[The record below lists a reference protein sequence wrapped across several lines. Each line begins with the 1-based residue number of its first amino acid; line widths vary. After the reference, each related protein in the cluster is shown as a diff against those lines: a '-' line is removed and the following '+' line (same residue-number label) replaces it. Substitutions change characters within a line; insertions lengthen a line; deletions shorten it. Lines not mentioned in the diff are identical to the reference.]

1 MLFQCR
7 MCRQTEEGG
16 GLEPVRKVRDDAIH
30 AEIALSAWRTGC
42 CRALT
47 FPVWKRWIK
56 GSSTSIAPS
65 GITHWCPMRK
75 RVSLQRSITLSVLS
89 IGLLSGAFGL
99 AYAYWQTKH
108 SFREAIGLGFQELAR
123 QSADKVGLI
132 LEKEIE
138 WVERLSSLPEV
149 REAVR
154 EGTRLTFDQPVL
166 ERWKESQR
174 PYFGSLIILDRRG
187 HSVGGVSSEDTR
199 TYYSR
204 QPWWPVIFEQRRLWV
219 GDLRLDETGHGYL
232 EVAVPIV
239 DEAGAVLGALKAV
252 IEKDQLLT
260 SVLRSRIGGTGHVML
275 VGPQGTVVA
284 CPLLP
289 PGQHTA
295 LIGPLRDSRAS
306 GFSLSEA
313 AWMEVQDDAHGQ
325 GGGIVGIASVA
336 LRPGIV
342 QGETWSI
349 LVSQD
354 PNETY
359 APLRLL
365 VWKLTA
371 FGMLVFA
378 VVALL
383 RWRLG
388 RRIVQPI
395 NALVERVQLLGQ
407 QSGEKPMMATQS
419 AGIVEIDTLAS
430 SFDELAERL
439 ERASRERGQYVAE
452 LERANQELVTS
463 EEHYRMLWDHS
474 TDTRLLVNEE
484 GIIQDVNRRGE
495 IKLCTPADHL
505 IGMKVEDLFREEDR
519 ARLRRSLEAVIVT
532 KKEEPAGEM
541 WMPSPAEGTLI
552 MEVDLVPVENAGSP
566 VAVMVQLSDLTEK
579 KRLEEQLTHDIRNP
593 LVGIKKTLELLA
605 QDEGSQPAAQRQWW
619 DDMQLTFDL
628 LLGMI
633 NDMLDVYQESYSGL
647 PLLTSTVS
655 VNSLVADVV
664 QLFRTEATAKRIA
677 FHLEMPEEDV
687 AITADGRRLLRVL
700 INLVHNA
707 LKFSPQGGKIT
718 VTVQA
723 EARGYTD
730 RESRGASSS
739 QATIQVADEG
749 PGIAPED
756 LPHLF
761 EMFFKRKDPGD
772 IRTGRGLGLHFCR
785 LVVVAHRGRIRAENR
800 SSGGAVFSV
809 ELPLNQEAYAGHIAD
824 CRGSTAL

>member
-1 MLFQCR
+1 
-7 MCRQTEEGG
+7 
-16 GLEPVRKVRDDAIH
+16 
-30 AEIALSAWRTGC
+30 
-42 CRALT
+42 
-47 FPVWKRWIK
+47 
-56 GSSTSIAPS
+56 
-65 GITHWCPMRK
+65 MRK

-89 IGLLSGAFGL
+89 IGMLSGAFGL
-99 AYAYWQTKH
+99 AYSYWQTKH

-138 WVERLSSLPEV
+138 WVERLSSLPQV

-154 EGTRLTFDQPVL
+154 EGTRLTFDQQIL

-174 PYFGSLIILDRRG
+174 PYFRSLDILDRQGR
-187 HSVGGVSSEDTR
+187 SVGGAISEDTK
-199 TYYSR
+199 TQYNR
-204 QPWWPVIFEQRRLWV
+204 QPWWPVVFDQRRLWV
-219 GDLRLDETGHGYL
+219 GKLRLDEIGDGDL
-232 EVAVPIV
+232 EIAMPIIG
-239 DEAGAVLGALKAV
+239 DDGTVLGAIKAV

-260 SVLRSRIGGTGHVML
+260 SVLRSRIGSTGHVML
-275 VGPQGTVVA
+275 IGPQGTVLA

-289 PGQHTA
+289 PGRHTA
-295 LIGPLRDSRAS
+295 LIGPLRDSLAS
-306 GFSLSEA
+306 SLIPPDA

-325 GGGIVGIASVA
+325 GGGIVGFASVA
-336 LRPGIV
+336 LRPNIV
-342 QGETWSI
+342 QAETWSI
-349 LVSQD
+349 LVRQD
-354 PNETY
+354 PNEAY

-365 VWKLTA
+365 MWKLVA

-407 QSGEKPMMATQS
+407 QSGEKPMLATRS
-419 AGIVEIDTLAS
+419 AGIVEIDTLAT

-439 ERASRERGQYVAE
+439 ERVSQERGRYVAE
-452 LERANQELVTS
+452 LERANQELVIS

-474 TDTRLLVNEE
+474 TDTKLLVNEE

-495 IKLCTPADHL
+495 TKLWTPANRL
-505 IGMKVEDLFREEDR
+505 IGRKVEDLFLEEDR
-519 ARLRRSLEAVIVT
+519 ARLRRLLETVIAT

-541 WMPSPAEGTLI
+541 RMPSPAEGTLI
-552 MEVDLVPVENAGSP
+552 MEVDLVPVENAGSQ

-579 KRLEEQLTHDIRNP
+579 KRLEEQLIRSERLASLSQFASMFAHDIRNP
-593 LVGIKKTLELLA
+593 LVGIKKTLELLE
-605 QDEGSQPAAQRQWW
+605 QDEGAQPVAHRQWRE
-619 DDMQLTFDL
+619 DMRLTIDL

-664 QLFRTEATAKRIA
+664 QLFQSEATAKRIA
-677 FHLEMPEEDV
+677 FHLEMPDDDV
-687 AITADGRRLLRVL
+687 AMTADRRRLLRVL
-700 INLVHNA
+700 VNLVHNA
-707 LKFSPQGGKIT
+707 LKFSPQGGTIT
-718 VTVQA
+718 VAVHV
-723 EARGYTD
+723 EAREYMDG
-730 RESRGASSS
+730 ESPGMSSS
-739 QATIQVADEG
+739 QATIQVVDEG

-761 EMFFKRKDPGD
+761 EMFFRRKDPGD
-772 IRTGRGLGLHFCR
+772 IRIGRGLGLHFCH
-785 LVVVAHRGRIRAENR
+785 LVVAAHRGRIRAENR

-809 ELPLNQEAYAGHIAD
+809 ELPLNQEVYAGHITD
-824 CRGSTAL
+824 CRGSTAF

>member
-1 MLFQCR
+1 M
-7 MCRQTEEGG
+7 EGSG
-16 GLEPVRKVRDDAIH
+16 TF
-30 AEIALSAWRTGC
+30 IAA
-42 CRALT
+42 
-47 FPVWKRWIK
+47 
-56 GSSTSIAPS
+56 S

-99 AYAYWQTKH
+99 AYSYWQTKH

-138 WVERLSSLPEV
+138 WVERLSSLPQV

-154 EGTRLTFDQPVL
+154 DGTRLTFDQQIL

-174 PYFGSLIILDRRG
+174 PYFRSLEILDRQGR
-187 HSVGGVSSEDTR
+187 SVGGATSEDIKTQ
-199 TYYSR
+199 YSR
-204 QPWWPVIFEQRRLWV
+204 QPWWSVVFDQRRLWV
-219 GDLRLDETGHGYL
+219 GKLRLDEMGDGDL
-232 EVAVPIV
+232 EIAVPIV
-239 DEAGAVLGALKAV
+239 SDDGTVLGAMKAV

-260 SVLRSRIGGTGHVML
+260 SVLRSRIGDTGHVML
-275 VGPQGTVVA
+275 VGPQGTVLA
-284 CPLLP
+284 CPLLS
-289 PGQHTA
+289 PGRHTA
-295 LIGPLRDSRAS
+295 LIGPLRDSLAS
-306 GFSLSEA
+306 GHSLPEA
-313 AWMEVQDDAHGQ
+313 AWMEAEDDAHGQ
-325 GGGIVGIASVA
+325 GGGIVGFASVA
-336 LRPGIV
+336 LQPNIV
-342 QGETWSI
+342 QAETWSI
-349 LVSQD
+349 LVRQD
-354 PNETY
+354 PDEAY

-365 VWKLTA
+365 LWKLVA

-395 NALVERVQLLGQ
+395 NALVERVQHFGQ
-407 QSGEKPMMATQS
+407 QSREKPMMLTQS
-419 AGIVEIDTLAS
+419 TGIEEIDTLAA
-430 SFDELAERL
+430 SFNELAGRL
-439 ERASRERGQYVAE
+439 ERTSQERERYVSE
-452 LERANQELVTS
+452 LERANQELVIS

-484 GIIQDVNRRGE
+484 GIIQAVNRRGE
-495 IKLCTPADHL
+495 MKLGVPADRL
-505 IGMKVEDLFREEDR
+505 IGTKVEDLFREEDR
-519 ARLRRSLEAVIVT
+519 ARLRRLLEAVIVT

-541 WMPSPAEGTLI
+541 RMPSPIEGALI

-579 KRLEEQLTHDIRNP
+579 KRLEEQLIRSERLASLSQFSSMFAHDIRNP
-593 LVGIKKTLELLA
+593 LVGIKKTLELLE
-605 QDEGSQPAAQRQWW
+605 QDEGAQPAAHRQWRE
-619 DDMQLTFDL
+619 DMRLTIDL

-655 VNSLVADVV
+655 VKGLVADVV
-664 QLFRTEATAKRIA
+664 QLFRSEAAAKRSS
-677 FHLEMPEEDV
+677 FHLEVPDDDV
-687 AITADGRRLLRVL
+687 VITADRRRLFRVL

-707 LKFSPQGGKIT
+707 LKFSPQGGTIT
-718 VTVQA
+718 VAVQV
-723 EARGYTD
+723 EAREYTGG
-730 RESRGASSS
+730 ESHSMSPF

-761 EMFFKRKDPGD
+761 EMFGRRKDPGD
-772 IRTGRGLGLHFCR
+772 IRIGRGLGLHFCR
-785 LVVVAHRGRIRAENR
+785 LVVAAHQGKIRAENR
-800 SSGGAVFSV
+800 SSGGAVFFV
-809 ELPLNQEAYAGHIAD
+809 ELPLNQEIYACHIAD
-824 CRGSTAL
+824 C

>member
-1 MLFQCR
+1 M
-7 MCRQTEEGG
+7 E
-16 GLEPVRKVRDDAIH
+16 
-30 AEIALSAWRTGC
+30 
-42 CRALT
+42 
-47 FPVWKRWIK
+47 
-56 GSSTSIAPS
+56 GSSTSISAS

-138 WVERLSSLPEV
+138 WVERLSSLPQV

-154 EGTRLTFDQPVL
+154 EGTRLTFDQEIL

-174 PYFGSLIILDRRG
+174 PYFRSLEILDRQGR
-187 HSVGGVSSEDTR
+187 SVGGAISEDTK
-199 TYYSR
+199 TQYGR
-204 QPWWPVIFEQRRLWV
+204 QSWWPVVFDQRRLWV
-219 GDLRLDETGHGYL
+219 GKLRLDEMGDGDL
-232 EVAVPIV
+232 EIAVPIV
-239 DEAGAVLGALKAV
+239 GDDGTVLGAIQAV

-260 SVLRSRIGGTGHVML
+260 SVLRSRIGNTGHVML
-275 VGPQGTVVA
+275 IGPQGTVLA

-289 PGQHTA
+289 PGRHTV
-295 LIGPLRDSRAS
+295 LVGPLRDSLAS
-306 GFSLSEA
+306 SRTPPDA

-325 GGGIVGIASVA
+325 GGGIVGFASVG
-336 LRPGIV
+336 LRPNIV
-342 QGETWSI
+342 QAETWSI
-349 LVSQD
+349 LVRQD
-354 PNETY
+354 PDEAY
-359 APLRLL
+359 APLRLIL
-365 VWKLTA
+365 WKLSA
-371 FGMLVFA
+371 FGMLVFV

-395 NALVERVQLLGQ
+395 NALVERVQLFGQ
-407 QSGEKPMMATQS
+407 QRGKKPIMATES
-419 AGIVEIDTLAS
+419 AGIVEIDTLAA
-430 SFDELAERL
+430 SFDELTERL
-439 ERASRERGQYVAE
+439 ERTSWERGQYVAE
-452 LERANQELVTS
+452 LEQANQELAIS

-495 IKLCTPADHL
+495 MKLGVPADRL
-505 IGMKVEDLFREEDR
+505 IGKKVEGLFPEEDR
-519 ARLRRSLEAVIVT
+519 ARLRRLLETVIVT

-541 WMPSPAEGTLI
+541 RMPSSAEGTLI

-566 VAVMVQLSDLTEK
+566 VAAMIQLSDLTEK
-579 KRLEEQLTHDIRNP
+579 KRLEEQLLRSERLASLSQFASMFAHDIRNP

-605 QDEGSQPAAQRQWW
+605 QDKGSQPVVHRQWW
-619 DDMQLTFDL
+619 DDMRSTIDL

-655 VNSLVADVV
+655 VKDLVADVV
-664 QLFRTEATAKRIA
+664 QLFRPEATAKRIA
-677 FHLEMPEEDV
+677 FQIEMPDDDV
-687 AITADGRRLLRVL
+687 AMTADRRRLLRVL

-707 LKFSPQGGKIT
+707 LKFSPQGGTIT
-718 VTVQA
+718 VAVHT
-723 EARGYTD
+723 EAREYTGD
-730 RESRGASSS
+730 ESPGIPSS

-761 EMFFKRKDPGD
+761 EMFCRRKNPGD
-772 IRTGRGLGLHFCR
+772 IRIGRGLGLHFCR
-785 LVVVAHRGRIRAENR
+785 LVVAAHQGKIWAENR
-800 SSGGAVFSV
+800 LSGGAVFSV
-809 ELPLNQEAYAGHIAD
+809 ELPLSQETYAGHIAD

>member
-1 MLFQCR
+1 
-7 MCRQTEEGG
+7 
-16 GLEPVRKVRDDAIH
+16 
-30 AEIALSAWRTGC
+30 
-42 CRALT
+42 
-47 FPVWKRWIK
+47 
-56 GSSTSIAPS
+56 
-65 GITHWCPMRK
+65 MRK

-99 AYAYWQTKH
+99 AYAYWETKH

-123 QSADKVGLI
+123 QSAGKVGLI

-138 WVERLSSLPEV
+138 WVERLSSLPQV

-154 EGTRLTFDQPVL
+154 EGTRLTFDQQVL

-174 PYFGSLIILDRRG
+174 PYFRSLEILDRRG
-187 HSVGGVSSEDTR
+187 RSVGGAASENTKAHYSS
-199 TYYSR
+199 
-204 QPWWPVIFEQRRLWV
+204 QPWWLVVFDQRRLWV
-219 GDLRLDETGHGYL
+219 GELRLDEMGNGDL
-232 EVAVPIV
+232 EIAVPII
-239 DEAGAVLGALKAV
+239 DETGTVLGAVKAV
-252 IEKDQLLT
+252 IGKGQLLT
-260 SVLRSRIGGTGHVML
+260 SVLRSRIGNTGHAMM
-275 VGPQGTVVA
+275 VGSQGRVLA

-289 PGQHTA
+289 PGRHTA
-295 LIGPLRDSRAS
+295 LIGPLRDSLTA
-306 GFSLSEA
+306 GIFLPEA

-325 GGGIVGIASVA
+325 GGGIVGFASVT

-342 QGETWSI
+342 QAETWSI
-349 LVSQD
+349 LVRQD
-354 PNETY
+354 PNEAY

-365 VWKLTA
+365 LWKLVA

-407 QSGEKPMMATQS
+407 QSDKKPMMATQS
-419 AGIVEIDTLAS
+419 AGIIEIDTLAA

-439 ERASRERGQYVAE
+439 ERASRERERYVDE
-452 LERANQELVTS
+452 LERANRDLVIS

-474 TDTRLLVNEE
+474 TDTRLLVNE
-484 GIIQDVNRRGE
+484 GGVIQAVNRRGE
-495 IKLCTPADHL
+495 IKLGASADRL
-505 IGMKVEDLFREEDR
+505 IGTKVEDLFREEDR
-519 ARLRRSLEAVIVT
+519 ARLPRLLEAVIVT

-541 WMPSPAEGTLI
+541 RMPSPTEGTLI

-579 KRLEEQLTHDIRNP
+579 KRLEEQLIRSERLASLSQFASMFAHDIRNP

-605 QDEGSQPAAQRQWW
+605 QDEESQPVAHRQWW
-619 DDMQLTFDL
+619 GDMRLTIDL

-655 VNSLVADVV
+655 VKGLVADVM
-664 QLFRTEATAKRIA
+664 QLFRSEATAKRIT
-677 FHLEMPEEDV
+677 FHLEMPDDDV
-687 AITADGRRLLRVL
+687 VMTADRRRLLRVL

-707 LKFSPQGGKIT
+707 LKFSPQRGTIT
-718 VTVQA
+718 VSVHTETQEWA
-723 EARGYTD
+723 S
-730 RESRGASSS
+730 RESLGTSSF
-739 QATIQVADEG
+739 QTTIQIADEG
-749 PGIAPED
+749 PGIASED

-761 EMFFKRKDPGD
+761 GMFCRRKDPGD
-772 IRTGRGLGLHFCR
+772 IRIGRGLGLHFCR
-785 LVVVAHRGRIRAENR
+785 LVVAAHRGKIRAENR

-809 ELPLNQEAYAGHIAD
+809 ELPLNQEIYAGHIAD
-824 CRGSTAL
+824 CRGSTTL

>member
-1 MLFQCR
+1 
-7 MCRQTEEGG
+7 
-16 GLEPVRKVRDDAIH
+16 
-30 AEIALSAWRTGC
+30 
-42 CRALT
+42 
-47 FPVWKRWIK
+47 
-56 GSSTSIAPS
+56 
-65 GITHWCPMRK
+65 MRK

-99 AYAYWQTKH
+99 AYAYWETKH

-123 QSADKVGLI
+123 QSAGKVGLI

-138 WVERLSSLPEV
+138 WVERLSSLPQV

-154 EGTRLTFDQPVL
+154 EGTRLTFDQQVL

-174 PYFGSLIILDRRG
+174 PYFRSLEILDRRG
-187 HSVGGVSSEDTR
+187 RSVGGAASENTKAHYSS
-199 TYYSR
+199 
-204 QPWWPVIFEQRRLWV
+204 QPWWLVVFDQRRLWV
-219 GDLRLDETGHGYL
+219 GELRLDEMGNGDL
-232 EVAVPIV
+232 EIAVPII
-239 DEAGAVLGALKAV
+239 DETGTVLGAVKAV
-252 IEKDQLLT
+252 IEKGQLLT
-260 SVLRSRIGGTGHVML
+260 SVLRSRIGNTGHAMM
-275 VGPQGTVVA
+275 VGSQGRVLA

-289 PGQHTA
+289 PGRHTA
-295 LIGPLRDSRAS
+295 LIGPLRDSLTA
-306 GFSLSEA
+306 GIFLPEA

-325 GGGIVGIASVA
+325 GGGIVGFASVT

-342 QGETWSI
+342 QAETWSI
-349 LVSQD
+349 LVRQD
-354 PNETY
+354 PNEAY

-365 VWKLTA
+365 LWKLVA

-407 QSGEKPMMATQS
+407 QSDKKPMMATQS
-419 AGIVEIDTLAS
+419 AGIIEIDTLAA

-439 ERASRERGQYVAE
+439 ERASRERERYVDE
-452 LERANQELVTS
+452 LERANRDLVIS

-474 TDTRLLVNEE
+474 TDTRLLVNE
-484 GIIQDVNRRGE
+484 GGVIQAVNRRGE
-495 IKLCTPADHL
+495 IKLGASADRL
-505 IGMKVEDLFREEDR
+505 IGTKVEDLFREEDR
-519 ARLRRSLEAVIVT
+519 ARLPRLLEAVIVT

-541 WMPSPAEGTLI
+541 RMPSPTEGTLI

-579 KRLEEQLTHDIRNP
+579 KRLEEQLIRSERLASLSQFASMFAHDIRNP

-605 QDEGSQPAAQRQWW
+605 QDEESQPVAHRQWW
-619 DDMQLTFDL
+619 GDMRLTIDL

-655 VNSLVADVV
+655 VKGLVADVM
-664 QLFRTEATAKRIA
+664 QLFRSEATAKRIT
-677 FHLEMPEEDV
+677 FHLEMPDDDV
-687 AITADGRRLLRVL
+687 VMTADRRRLLRVL

-707 LKFSPQGGKIT
+707 LKFSPQRGTIT
-718 VTVQA
+718 VSVHTETQEWA
-723 EARGYTD
+723 S
-730 RESRGASSS
+730 RESLGTSSF
-739 QATIQVADEG
+739 QTTIQIADEG
-749 PGIAPED
+749 PGIASED

-761 EMFFKRKDPGD
+761 EMFCRRKDPGD
-772 IRTGRGLGLHFCR
+772 IRIGRGLGLHFCR
-785 LVVVAHRGRIRAENR
+785 LVVAAHRGKIRAENR

-809 ELPLNQEAYAGHIAD
+809 ELPLNQEIYAGHIAD
-824 CRGSTAL
+824 CRGSTTL

>member
-1 MLFQCR
+1 M
-7 MCRQTEEGG
+7 
-16 GLEPVRKVRDDAIH
+16 K
-30 AEIALSAWRTGC
+30 
-42 CRALT
+42 
-47 FPVWKRWIK
+47 
-56 GSSTSIAPS
+56 
-65 GITHWCPMRK
+65 K

-99 AYAYWQTKH
+99 AYAYWETKH

-138 WVERLSSLPEV
+138 WVERFSSLPEV

-154 EGTRLTFDQPVL
+154 EGTRLSFNQQAL
-166 ERWKESQR
+166 QRWKESQR
-174 PYFGSLIILDRRG
+174 PYFRSLVILDRRG
-187 HSVGGVSSEDTR
+187 RSVGEVTSENTR
-199 TYYSR
+199 TYYSK
-204 QPWWPVIFEQRRLWV
+204 QPWWPVVFEQRRSWV
-219 GDLRLDETGHGYL
+219 GELGFDEMGHGYL

-239 DEAGAVLGALKAV
+239 DEAGAVLGALNAV

-260 SVLRSRIGGTGHVML
+260 SVLRSRIGDTGHVML
-275 VGPQGTVVA
+275 VGPQGTVLA

-289 PGQHTA
+289 PGRHTA
-295 LIGPLRDSRAS
+295 FRGPLRN
-306 GFSLSEA
+306 SLALGLSLPEA

-325 GGGIVGIASVA
+325 GGGIIGFASVA

-342 QGETWSI
+342 QAETWSI
-349 LVSQD
+349 LVRQD

-365 VWKLTA
+365 VWKLAA

-395 NALVERVQLLGQ
+395 NALVERVQRLGQ
-407 QSGEKPMMATQS
+407 QSGEQPMMPTQS
-419 AGIVEIDTLAS
+419 AGIVEIDTLAA

-439 ERASRERGQYVAE
+439 ERASRERGRYVGE
-452 LERANQELVTS
+452 LERANQELVIS

-484 GIIQDVNRRGE
+484 GIIRDVNRRGE
-495 IKLCTPADHL
+495 ITLWTRADRL
-505 IGMKVEDLFREEDR
+505 IGTKVEDLFREEDR
-519 ARLRRSLEAVIVT
+519 ARLRRLLEAVIVT

-541 WMPSPAEGTLI
+541 RMPSPAEGTLI
-552 MEVDLVPVENAGSP
+552 MEVDLVPVENAGSL

-579 KRLEEQLTHDIRNP
+579 KRLEEQLIRSERLASLSQFASMFAHDIRNP
-593 LVGIKKTLELLA
+593 LVGIKKTLELLG

-619 DDMQLTFDL
+619 EDMRFTIDL

-633 NDMLDVYQESYSGL
+633 NDMLDVYQESHSGL

-664 QLFRTEATAKRIA
+664 QLFRTEATAKGIT
-677 FHLEMPEEDV
+677 FHLEMPEDDV
-687 AITADGRRLLRVL
+687 AMTADRRRLLRVL

-718 VTVQA
+718 VTVQT
-723 EARGYTD
+723 EAR
-730 RESRGASSS
+730 ESTGGESCGTSSS

-761 EMFFKRKDPGD
+761 EMFFRRKDPGD
-772 IRTGRGLGLHFCR
+772 IRIGRGLGLHFCR
-785 LVVVAHRGRIRAENR
+785 LVVAAHRGRIRAENR

-824 CRGSTAL
+824 CR

>member
-1 MLFQCR
+1 M
-7 MCRQTEEGG
+7 E
-16 GLEPVRKVRDDAIH
+16 
-30 AEIALSAWRTGC
+30 
-42 CRALT
+42 
-47 FPVWKRWIK
+47 
-56 GSSTSIAPS
+56 SSSSSIAAS
-65 GITHWCPMRK
+65 GMIHRCPMRK

-99 AYAYWQTKH
+99 AYSYWQTKH

-154 EGTRLTFDQPVL
+154 EGTRLTFDQQVL

-174 PYFGSLIILDRRG
+174 PYFRSLEILDRRG
-187 HSVGGVSSEDTR
+187 RSVGGVTSESAR

-204 QPWWPVIFEQRRLWV
+204 QPWWPVVFEQRRSWV
-219 GDLRLDETGHGYL
+219 GELRLDEIGRGYL

-239 DEAGAVLGALKAV
+239 DEAGAVLGAIKAV

-260 SVLRSRIGGTGHVML
+260 SVLRSRIGEYRSCHAGRTPGDG
-275 VGPQGTVVA
+275 VGLSA
-284 CPLLP
+284 P
-289 PGQHTA
+289 PTRTTYGSYWTA
-295 LIGPLRDSRAS
+295 ERLTRLWSHSPD
-306 GFSLSEA
+306 A

-325 GGGIVGIASVA
+325 GGGIVGFASVA

-342 QGETWSI
+342 QAETWSI
-349 LVSQD
+349 LVRQD
-354 PNETY
+354 PNEAY

-365 VWKLTA
+365 VWKLVA

-395 NALVERVQLLGQ
+395 NALVERVQLFGQ

-419 AGIVEIDTLAS
+419 AGIVEIDTLAA

-439 ERASRERGQYVAE
+439 ERASREREQYVAE
-452 LERANQELVTS
+452 LERANQELAIS

-495 IKLCTPADHL
+495 IKLWTPADRL
-505 IGMKVEDLFREEDR
+505 IGTKVEDLFREEDR
-519 ARLRRSLEAVIVT
+519 ARLRRLLEEVIAT

-541 WMPSPAEGTLI
+541 RMPSPAEGMLI

-579 KRLEEQLTHDIRNP
+579 KRLEEQLIRSERLASLSQFASMFAHDIRNP

-605 QDEGSQPAAQRQWW
+605 QDEGSAAGRAATMVGRHAIHDRPVAWHDQRHA
-619 DDMQLTFDL
+619 
-628 LLGMI
+628 GC
-633 NDMLDVYQESYSGL
+633 
-647 PLLTSTVS
+647 VS
-655 VNSLVADVV
+655 
-664 QLFRTEATAKRIA
+664 RK
-677 FHLEMPEEDV
+677 
-687 AITADGRRLLRVL
+687 LLR
-700 INLVHNA
+700 A
-707 LKFSPQGGKIT
+707 
-718 VTVQA
+718 
-723 EARGYTD
+723 
-730 RESRGASSS
+730 
-739 QATIQVADEG
+739 ATLDFDGVGQQ
-749 PGIAPED
+749 PG
-756 LPHLF
+756 
-761 EMFFKRKDPGD
+761 R
-772 IRTGRGLGLHFCR
+772 
-785 LVVVAHRGRIRAENR
+785 
-800 SSGGAVFSV
+800 
-809 ELPLNQEAYAGHIAD
+809 
-824 CRGSTAL
+824 

>member
-1 MLFQCR
+1 M
-7 MCRQTEEGG
+7 
-16 GLEPVRKVRDDAIH
+16 
-30 AEIALSAWRTGC
+30 
-42 CRALT
+42 
-47 FPVWKRWIK
+47 K
-56 GSSTSIAPS
+56 GSSTSSAAS
-65 GITHWCPMRK
+65 GITHRCPMRK

-108 SFREAIGLGFQELAR
+108 SFREAIGLGFKELAR

-138 WVERLSSLPEV
+138 WVERLSSLPEI

-199 TYYSR
+199 TYYIR
-204 QPWWPVIFEQRRLWV
+204 QPWWPVVFEQRRLWV
-219 GDLRLDETGHGYL
+219 GELRLDEMGHGYL
-232 EVAVPIV
+232 EIAVPIV
-239 DEAGAVLGALKAV
+239 DETGAVLGALKAV

-325 GGGIVGIASVA
+325 GGGIIGIASVA

-342 QGETWSI
+342 QAESWSI

-419 AGIVEIDTLAS
+419 AGIVEIDTLAA

-452 LERANQELVTS
+452 LERANQELVIS

-495 IKLCTPADHL
+495 IKLWASAEHL
-505 IGMKVEDLFREEDR
+505 IGRKVEDLFCEEDR
-519 ARLRRSLEAVIVT
+519 APLRRLLEAVIVT

-541 WMPSPAEGTLI
+541 RMPSPAEGTLI
-552 MEVDLVPVENAGSP
+552 MEVDLVPVENAASL

-579 KRLEEQLTHDIRNP
+579 KRLEEQLIRSERLASLSQFASMFAHDIRNP

-605 QDEGSQPAAQRQWW
+605 QDEGSQPPAHRQWW
-619 DDMQLTFDL
+619 DDMRLTIEL

-633 NDMLDVYQESYSGL
+633 NDMLDVYQESYSEL
-647 PLLTSTVS
+647 PLLISTVS
-655 VNSLVADVV
+655 VKGLVADVV
-664 QLFRTEATAKRIA
+664 QLFRSEATAKRIA
-677 FHLEMPEEDV
+677 FHLEMPDDDV
-687 AITADGRRLLRVL
+687 AITADRRRLLRVL
-700 INLVHNA
+700 VNLVHNA
-707 LKFSPQGGKIT
+707 IKFSPQGGRIT
-718 VTVQA
+718 VAVQV
-723 EARGYTD
+723 EARECAD
-730 RESRGASSS
+730 RESSDTSSS

-761 EMFFKRKDPGD
+761 EMFCRRKDPGD
-772 IRTGRGLGLHFCR
+772 IRIGRGLGLHFCR
-785 LVVVAHRGRIRAENR
+785 LVVAAHRGKIRAENR

-809 ELPLNQEAYAGHIAD
+809 ELPLSQEAYAGHIAD
-824 CRGSTAL
+824 RRGSTAL